1 MLPNRA
7 IELIENTFSDY
18 MIGKINEKA
27 FLSKLETALDNL
39 PFNSEKSFSVNIS
52 KNKSMGKDFFGF
64 NVFPEIDKLED
75 ICNKIAN
82 DDVKFK
88 DIVKR
93 WRSIEEW
100 EIVIDSL
107 VFDRSFIAFNPKEL
121 TAMLLHE
128 IGHVTQSD
136 EPIEQFYRAYLESKS
151 RLKNADKVSKKV
163 LYILYTIPLAVACT
177 SRRWVN
183 DKNEIKLEISADK
196 SLIETGYAEH
206 LINAF
211 DKIIKA
217 SGSINRSED
226 MNYKE
231 IESNVEWANMNIVD
245 VIKRRDKLKDSLYYK
260 AIQTNSGYIQAL
272 CTRILNFLGVRMR
285 ERYTGAVAESC
296 MLNELINGEITLESH
311 VPFYDIKKFGQIEA
325 RIIREQNALEVA
337 NEAFF
342 NKRKNSKVN
351 IPDEY
356 DLDRIFVAIDD
367 IQNNYDKV
375 YVLDL
380 IYEQIEKLNDFEEAI
395 SMDETKSKKWAPKIE
410 EMRQRLATLRK
421 TVLSKNIAKKEYKV
435 FVKYPEGYEG

>member
-93 WRSIEEW
+93 WRSIKEW

-226 MNYKE
+226 MNYRE
-231 IESNVEWANMNIVD
+231 IESNVEWANMNIID

-260 AIQTNSGYIQAL
+260 AIHTNSGYIQAL
-272 CTRILNFLGVRMR
+272 CARILNFLGVRMR

-296 MLNELINGEITLESH
+296 MLNELINGEITLETH

-325 RIIREQNALEVA
+325 RIVREQNALEVA

>member
-93 WRSIEEW
+93 WRSIKEW

-285 ERYTGAVAESC
+285 ERYTGAVVESC
-296 MLNELINGEITLESH
+296 MLNELINGEITLETH

-325 RIIREQNALEVA
+325 RIVREQNALEVA

-356 DLDRIFVAIDD
+356 DLDRIYVAIDD

>member
-82 DDVKFK
+82 DDIKFK

-93 WRSIEEW
+93 WRSIKEW

-206 LINAF
+206 LIDAF

-226 MNYKE
+226 MNYRE

-296 MLNELINGEITLESH
+296 MLNELINGEITLETH

-325 RIIREQNALEVA
+325 RIVREQNALEVA

-356 DLDRIFVAIDD
+356 DLDRIYVAIDD

>member
-39 PFNSEKSFSVNIS
+39 PFNSEKSFSINIS

-93 WRSIEEW
+93 WRSIKEW

-285 ERYTGAVAESC
+285 ERYTGVAC
-296 MLNELINGEITLESH
+296 
-311 VPFYDIKKFGQIEA
+311 
-325 RIIREQNALEVA
+325 
-337 NEAFF
+337 
-342 NKRKNSKVN
+342 
-351 IPDEY
+351 
-356 DLDRIFVAIDD
+356 
-367 IQNNYDKV
+367 
-375 YVLDL
+375 
-380 IYEQIEKLNDFEEAI
+380 
-395 SMDETKSKKWAPKIE
+395 
-410 EMRQRLATLRK
+410 
-421 TVLSKNIAKKEYKV
+421 
-435 FVKYPEGYEG
+435 

>member
-7 IELIENTFSDY
+7 IELIEATFSDY
-18 MIGKINEKA
+18 MIGKINEKS
-27 FLSKLETALDNL
+27 FLNKMETALDAL
-39 PFNSEKSFSVNIS
+39 PFNSKKSFSVIIS
-52 KNKSMGKDFFGF
+52 KNKNMSKEFFGF
-64 NVFPEIDKLED
+64 NVFPEMDKLEY
-75 ICNKIAN
+75 ICNTIAN
-82 DDVKFK
+82 DDTKFS

-107 VFDRSFIAFNPKEL
+107 IFDRNFIAFNPKEL

-151 RLKNADKVSKKV
+151 RLKSADKVSKKV

-183 DKNEIKLEISADK
+183 DKNELKLEISADK

-206 LINAF
+206 LVNAF

-217 SGSINRSED
+217 SGSITRSED

-272 CTRILNFLGVRMR
+272 CARILNFLGVRMR

-296 MLNELINGEITLESH
+296 MLNELINGEITLETH
-311 VPFYDIKKFGQIEA
+311 VPFYDIKKFGQIET
-325 RIIREQNALEVA
+325 RIMNAQKELEIA
-337 NEAFF
+337 NESFF
-342 NKRKNSKVN
+342 NKRKKSKVD

-395 SMDETKSKKWAPKIE
+395 SMDDSKSKKWAPKIE
-410 EMRQRLATLRK
+410 EMRSRLATLRK
-421 TVLSKNIAKKEYKV
+421 SVLNKNIAKKEYKV

>member
-93 WRSIEEW
+93 WRSIKEW

-226 MNYKE
+226 MNYRE
-231 IESNVEWANMNIVD
+231 IESNVEWANMNIID

-296 MLNELINGEITLESH
+296 MLNELINGEITLETH

-351 IPDEY
+351 IP

>member
-82 DDVKFK
+82 DDIKFK

-93 WRSIEEW
+93 WRSIKEW

-226 MNYKE
+226 MNYRE

-272 CTRILNFLGVRMR
+272 CARILNFLGVRMR

-296 MLNELINGEITLESH
+296 MLNELINGEITLETH

-325 RIIREQNALEVA
+325 RIVREQNALEVA

-351 IPDEY
+351 IPNEY

>member
-93 WRSIEEW
+93 WRSIKEW

-211 DKIIKA
+211 DKIIKV

-226 MNYKE
+226 MNYRE

-272 CTRILNFLGVRMR
+272 CARILNFLGVRMR

-296 MLNELINGEITLESH
+296 MLNELINGEITLETH

-325 RIIREQNALEVA
+325 RIVREQNALEVA

-356 DLDRIFVAIDD
+356 DLDRIYVAIDD

>member
-7 IELIENTFSDY
+7 IELIEATFSDY
-18 MIGKINEKA
+18 MIGKINEKS
-27 FLSKLETALDNL
+27 FLNKMETALDAL
-39 PFNSEKSFSVNIS
+39 PFNSKKSFSVIIS
-52 KNKSMGKDFFGF
+52 KNKNMSKEFFGF
-64 NVFPEIDKLED
+64 NVFPEMDKLED

-82 DDVKFK
+82 DDTKFS

-93 WRSIEEW
+93 WRSIEDW

-107 VFDRSFIAFNPKEL
+107 IFDRNFIAFNPKEL

-151 RLKNADKVSKKV
+151 RLKSADKVSKKV

-183 DKNEIKLEISADK
+183 DKNELKLEISADK

-206 LINAF
+206 LVNAF

-217 SGSINRSED
+217 SGSITRSED

-272 CTRILNFLGVRMR
+272 CARILNFLGVRMR

-296 MLNELINGEITLESH
+296 MLNELINGEITLETH
-311 VPFYDIKKFGQIEA
+311 VPFYDIKKFGQIET
-325 RIIREQNALEVA
+325 RIMNAQKELEIA
-337 NEAFF
+337 NESFF
-342 NKRKNSKVN
+342 NKRKKSKVD

-395 SMDETKSKKWAPKIE
+395 SMDDSKSKKWAPKIE
-410 EMRQRLATLRK
+410 EMRSRLATLRK
-421 TVLSKNIAKKEYKV
+421 SVLNKNIAKKEYKV

>member
-93 WRSIEEW
+93 WRSIKEW
-100 EIVIDSL
+100 EIVIDSI

-226 MNYKE
+226 MNYRE

-272 CTRILNFLGVRMR
+272 CARILNFLGVRMR

-296 MLNELINGEITLESH
+296 MLNELINGEITLETH

-325 RIIREQNALEVA
+325 RIVREQNALEVA

>member
-82 DDVKFK
+82 DDIKFK

-93 WRSIEEW
+93 WRSIKEW

-285 ERYTGAVAESC
+285 ERYTGAVVESC
-296 MLNELINGEITLESH
+296 MLNELINGEITLETH

-325 RIIREQNALEVA
+325 RIVREQNALEVA

-356 DLDRIFVAIDD
+356 DLDRIYVAIDD

-421 TVLSKNIAKKEYKV
+421 TVLNKNIAKKEYKV

>member
-64 NVFPEIDKLED
+64 NVFPEIDKLEG

-82 DDVKFK
+82 DDIKFK

-93 WRSIEEW
+93 WRSIKEW

-272 CTRILNFLGVRMR
+272 CARILNFLGVRMR

-296 MLNELINGEITLESH
+296 MLNELINGEITLETH

-325 RIIREQNALEVA
+325 RIVREQNALEVA

>member
-93 WRSIEEW
+93 WRSIKEW

-151 RLKNADKVSKKV
+151 RMKSADKVSKKV

-226 MNYKE
+226 MNYRE

-272 CTRILNFLGVRMR
+272 CARILNFLGVRMR

-296 MLNELINGEITLESH
+296 MLNELINGEITLETH

-325 RIIREQNALEVA
+325 RIVREQNALEVA

>member
-7 IELIENTFSDY
+7 IELIENTFFDY

-93 WRSIEEW
+93 WRSIKEW

-163 LYILYTIPLAVACT
+163 LYILYTIPLAIACT

-231 IESNVEWANMNIVD
+231 IESNV
-245 VIKRRDKLKDSLYYK
+245 
-260 AIQTNSGYIQAL
+260 
-272 CTRILNFLGVRMR
+272 
-285 ERYTGAVAESC
+285 
-296 MLNELINGEITLESH
+296 
-311 VPFYDIKKFGQIEA
+311 
-325 RIIREQNALEVA
+325 
-337 NEAFF
+337 
-342 NKRKNSKVN
+342 
-351 IPDEY
+351 
-356 DLDRIFVAIDD
+356 
-367 IQNNYDKV
+367 
-375 YVLDL
+375 
-380 IYEQIEKLNDFEEAI
+380 
-395 SMDETKSKKWAPKIE
+395 
-410 EMRQRLATLRK
+410 
-421 TVLSKNIAKKEYKV
+421 
-435 FVKYPEGYEG
+435 

>member
-93 WRSIEEW
+93 WRSIKEW

-107 VFDRSFIAFNPKEL
+107 VFDRNFIAFNPKEL

-296 MLNELINGEITLESH
+296 MLNELINGEITLETH

-325 RIIREQNALEVA
+325 RIVREQNALEVA

-356 DLDRIFVAIDD
+356 DLDRIYVAIDD

>member
-93 WRSIEEW
+93 WRSIKEW

-272 CTRILNFLGVRMR
+272 CTRILNFLGVRMK

-296 MLNELINGEITLESH
+296 MLNELINGEITLETH

-325 RIIREQNALEVA
+325 RIVREQNALEVA
-337 NEAFF
+337 NEGFF

>member
-75 ICNKIAN
+75 VCNKIAN

-272 CTRILNFLGVRMR
+272 CARILNFLGVRMR

-325 RIIREQNALEVA
+325 RIVREQNALEVA

>member
-93 WRSIEEW
+93 WRSIKEW

-272 CTRILNFLGVRMR
+272 CARILNFLGVRMR

-296 MLNELINGEITLESH
+296 MLNELINGEITLETH

-325 RIIREQNALEVA
+325 RIVHEQNALEVA

-356 DLDRIFVAIDD
+356 DLDRIYVAIDD

>member
-93 WRSIEEW
+93 WRSIKEW

-226 MNYKE
+226 MNYRE

-272 CTRILNFLGVRMR
+272 CARILNFLGVRMR

-296 MLNELINGEITLESH
+296 MLKELINGEITLETH

-325 RIIREQNALEVA
+325 RIVREQNALEVA

>member
-93 WRSIEEW
+93 WRSIKEW

-296 MLNELINGEITLESH
+296 MLNELINGEITLETH

-325 RIIREQNALEVA
+325 RIVREQNALEVA

-410 EMRQRLATLRK
+410 EMRQRLTTLRK

>member
-52 KNKSMGKDFFGF
+52 KNKIMGKDFFGF

-93 WRSIEEW
+93 WRSIKEW

-163 LYILYTIPLAVACT
+163 LYILYTIPLSVACT

-226 MNYKE
+226 MNYRE

-272 CTRILNFLGVRMR
+272 CARILNFLGVRMR

-296 MLNELINGEITLESH
+296 MLNELINGEITLETH

-325 RIIREQNALEVA
+325 RIVREQNALEVA

-435 FVKYPEGYEG
+435 FVKYPERYEG

>member
-82 DDVKFK
+82 EDVKFK

-93 WRSIEEW
+93 WRSIKEW

-272 CTRILNFLGVRMR
+272 CARILNFLGVRMR

-296 MLNELINGEITLESH
+296 MLNELINGEITLETH

-325 RIIREQNALEVA
+325 RIVREQNALEVA

-356 DLDRIFVAIDD
+356 DLDRIYVAIDD

>member
-82 DDVKFK
+82 EDVKFK

-93 WRSIEEW
+93 WRSIKEW

-226 MNYKE
+226 MNYRE

-272 CTRILNFLGVRMR
+272 CARILNFLGVRMR

-296 MLNELINGEITLESH
+296 MLNELINGEITLETH

-325 RIIREQNALEVA
+325 RIVREQNALEVA

-410 EMRQRLATLRK
+410 EMRQR
-421 TVLSKNIAKKEYKV
+421 
-435 FVKYPEGYEG
+435 

>member
-64 NVFPEIDKLED
+64 NVFPEIDKLEG

-93 WRSIEEW
+93 WRSIKEW

-226 MNYKE
+226 MNYRE
-231 IESNVEWANMNIVD
+231 IESNVEWANMNIID

-272 CTRILNFLGVRMR
+272 CARILNFLGVRMR

-296 MLNELINGEITLESH
+296 MLNELINGEITLETH

-356 DLDRIFVAIDD
+356 DLDRIYVAIDD

>member
-93 WRSIEEW
+93 WRSIKEW

-226 MNYKE
+226 MNYRE

-272 CTRILNFLGVRMR
+272 CARILNFLGVRMR

-296 MLNELINGEITLESH
+296 MLNELINGEITLETH
-311 VPFYDIKKFGQIEA
+311 VPFYDIKKFGQIET
-325 RIIREQNALEVA
+325 RIVREQNALEVA

-342 NKRKNSKVN
+342 NKRKHSKVN

>member
-82 DDVKFK
+82 EDVKFK

-93 WRSIEEW
+93 WRSIKEW

-226 MNYKE
+226 MNYRE
-231 IESNVEWANMNIVD
+231 IESNVEWANINIVD
-245 VIKRRDKLKDSLYYK
+245 FIKRRDKLKDSLYYK

-272 CTRILNFLGVRMR
+272 CARILNFLGVRMR

-296 MLNELINGEITLESH
+296 MLNELINGETTLETH

-325 RIIREQNALEVA
+325 RIVREQNALEVA

-356 DLDRIFVAIDD
+356 DLDRIYVAIDD

>member
-52 KNKSMGKDFFGF
+52 KNNNMGKDFFGF

-82 DDVKFK
+82 EDVKFK

-93 WRSIEEW
+93 WRSIKEW

-136 EPIEQFYRAYLESKS
+136 EPIEQYYRAYLESKS
-151 RLKNADKVSKKV
+151 RMKSADKVSKKV

-296 MLNELINGEITLESH
+296 MLNELINGEITLETH

-325 RIIREQNALEVA
+325 RIVREQNALEVA

>member
-82 DDVKFK
+82 EDVKFK

-93 WRSIEEW
+93 WRSIKEW

-226 MNYKE
+226 MNYRE

-272 CTRILNFLGVRMR
+272 CARILNFLGVRMR

-296 MLNELINGEITLESH
+296 MLNELINGEITLETH

-325 RIIREQNALEVA
+325 RIVREQNALEVA

>member
-7 IELIENTFSDY
+7 IELIEATFSDY
-18 MIGKINEKA
+18 MIGKINEKS
-27 FLSKLETALDNL
+27 FLNKMETALDAL
-39 PFNSEKSFSVNIS
+39 PFNSKKSFSVIIS
-52 KNKSMGKDFFGF
+52 KNKNMSKEFFGF
-64 NVFPEIDKLED
+64 NVFPEMDKLEY
-75 ICNKIAN
+75 ICNTIAN
-82 DDVKFK
+82 DDTKFS

-107 VFDRSFIAFNPKEL
+107 IFDRNFIAFNPKEL

-151 RLKNADKVSKKV
+151 RLKSADKVSKKV

-183 DKNEIKLEISADK
+183 DKNELKLEISADK

-206 LINAF
+206 LVNAF

-217 SGSINRSED
+217 SGSITRSED

-272 CTRILNFLGVRMR
+272 CARILNFLGVRMR

-296 MLNELINGEITLESH
+296 MLNELINGEITLETH

-325 RIIREQNALEVA
+325 RIVREQNALEVA

>member
-82 DDVKFK
+82 EDVKFK

-93 WRSIEEW
+93 WRSIKEW

-226 MNYKE
+226 MNYRE

-296 MLNELINGEITLESH
+296 MLNELINGEITLETH

-356 DLDRIFVAIDD
+356 DLDRIYVAIDD

>member
-93 WRSIEEW
+93 WRSIKEW

-226 MNYKE
+226 MNYRE

-272 CTRILNFLGVRMR
+272 CARILNFLGVRMR

-296 MLNELINGEITLESH
+296 MLNELINGEITLETH

-356 DLDRIFVAIDD
+356 DLDRIYVAIDD